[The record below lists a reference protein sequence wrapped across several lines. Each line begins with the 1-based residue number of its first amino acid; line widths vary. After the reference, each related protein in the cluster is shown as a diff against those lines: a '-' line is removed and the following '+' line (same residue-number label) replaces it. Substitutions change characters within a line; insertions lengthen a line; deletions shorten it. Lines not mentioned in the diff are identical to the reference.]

1 MDCRWTADAII
12 IGGGIIGCATG
23 YYLTKKGLKVYLFE
37 KEYLTAGS
45 TGRCIGGIRQQ
56 YSTELSIKVAMESVK
71 KFKIMK
77 EELGID
83 VEFEQDGYLFLAH
96 SEEKEKTYK
105 QLIKLQ
111 RNMGLDVEYV
121 DVPTIKE
128 IVPGINTDGLLGG
141 AYCPSDGQANPFLVV
156 DGYARKIKEKGKVFT
171 YCGIEKINI
180 EGNKVIS
187 VTTINKETYYA
198 PIVVNATGPFIREFS
213 KHTGLDIPVFPE
225 RHESLITEPIE
236 VFFRPMVVDYRP
248 DGCYFHQKA
257 KQGSIIGC
265 YTPIPNVPGTD
276 VRSSFEFITE
286 MGRRMA
292 RLIPKLAD
300 VKIIRQWAGSYE
312 MTPDGNPIVDK
323 TDIEG
328 LWIIGGFCGH
338 GFMLGPEVGY
348 IAAEY
353 ITTGKPPYDIS
364 EFALKRDYSRK
375 EVMK

>member
-1 MDCRWTADAII
+1 MNTADVIV

-37 KEYLTAGS
+37 KDYLTAGS

-56 YSTELSIKVAMESVK
+56 YSTKLSIKVAMESVK
-71 KFKIMK
+71 KFKVMK
-77 EELGID
+77 EELGVD

-96 SEEKEKTYK
+96 SEEKVRTYK
-105 QLIKLQ
+105 ELIQLQ
-111 RNMGLDVEYV
+111 RSMGLDVEYV
-121 DVPTIKE
+121 DVSTIEE
-128 IVPGINTDGLLGG
+128 IVPGINTEGLLGG

-156 DGYARKIKEKGKVFT
+156 DGYAKKIKEKGKILT
-171 YCGIEKINI
+171 YCEVKRINTQGDRI
-180 EGNKVIS
+180 VSI
-187 VTTINKETYYA
+187 TTIKDETYYA

-213 KHTGLDIPVFPE
+213 KHLGLEIPVFPE

-236 VFFRPMVVDYRP
+236 VFFRPMIVDYRP

-257 KQGSIIGC
+257 NQGSIIGC
-265 YTPIPNVPGTD
+265 YTPIPNVPGAD
-276 VRSSFEFITE
+276 VRSSFDFIKE
-286 MGRRMA
+286 MGRRLA

-328 LWIIGGFCGH
+328 LWVIGGFCGH
-338 GFMLGPEVGY
+338 GFMLGPEIGY
-348 IAAEY
+348 IAAES
-353 ITTGKPPYDIS
+353 IINGRPPYDIN
-364 EFALKRDYSRK
+364 EFSLRRDFSRR